1 MLANHPN
8 VLSGGGVATNIIGGT
23 GLFADGTVAA
33 PSISFLADQ
42 DTGIYRIG
50 ANNLGVSV
58 GGVNVLDINGSAA
71 TFAGPITVNSTTG
84 SVFNAATGQVEVVL
98 NKNGV
103 MGLQLIA
110 STTDSYLSAGTSMGL
125 YFRINGN
132 NDALRLQSSGATFL
146 NPVTVSSATAGS
158 ASAGA
163 IVATGGISAKNLFI
177 TAAYTTYDN
186 TNPSIAFTSA
196 GGALGFY
203 SQSNTVYFAS
213 TAQRVMGFANGGLSF
228 SINGDVTSP
237 NISTDAAGASGFF
250 APANGGIAYSGG
262 GTERFRIA
270 ATTGLA
276 TFAGAVA
283 IGNTVAA
290 SVAAPSTHKV
300 SILIGGVQYYL
311 LASNV

>member
-1 MLANHPN
+1 MHLLNTLPQR
-8 VLSGGGVATNIIGGT
+8 LDPGAT
-23 GLFADGTVAA
+23 
-33 PSISFLADQ
+33 P
-42 DTGIYRIG
+42 
-50 ANNLGVSV
+50 
-58 GGVNVLDINGSAA
+58 
-71 TFAGPITVNSTTG
+71 TFAGLIAPSLTSP
-84 SVFNAATGQVEVVL
+84 AATNLTLTSGLVGT
-98 NKNGV
+98 NKVNFTDTLTASSSTAGAVTIGNGTAATNV
-103 MGLQLIA
+103 AIGGGKVNIGD
-110 STTDSYLSAGTSMGL
+110 TTAG
-125 YFRINGN
+125 
-132 NDALRLQSSGATFL
+132 SSGA
-146 NPVTVSSATAGS
+146 
-158 ASAGA
+158 GA
-163 IVATGGISAKNLFI
+163 LVVAGGISAKNLFI
-177 TAAYTTYDN
+177 TAAVATYDN

-213 TAQRVMGFANGGLSF
+213 TAQRIMGFTNAGLSF

-237 NISTDAAGASGFF
+237 NIATDAAGASGFF
-250 APANGGIAYSGG
+250 APSNGGIAYSGG

-283 IGNTVAA
+283 IGNTTAE